1 MALPQADDE
10 YFLRMSLATSS
21 SLLQK
26 LKNKGKHHFTSVMKH
41 TGHNIS
47 LLAEAALL

>member
-1 MALPQADDE
+1 MALPHADDE
-10 YFLRMSLATSS
+10 YLLLMSLATSS

-26 LKNKGKHHFTSVMKH
+26 PKDKRKHHFTSVMKH